1 MASDP
6 KDLEG
11 VMQDAAF
18 CTRGCVGAVFCS
30 HHQAMYARVWD
41 ATHREPRPALAKPV
55 KKIAVTQRPDD
66 FHACVEGQEFLWE
79 CGDTVEEAVGKLV
92 ISHSFELG
100 IQIVDPQL
108 GREPDDLRGVITS
121 LISSDPGASLGT
133 LVGRVMQHYAG
144 KCNPKSAVDAIKA
157 ARARSISENNR

>member
-66 FHACVEGQEFLWE
+66 FHACFEDDTTKWE
-79 CGDTVEEAVGKLV
+79 CGRSAFEAIGKLV
-92 ISHSFELG
+92 SHHAAEFGL
-100 IQIVDPQL
+100 QVVDPHACTDPL
-108 GREPDDLRGVITS
+108 DLDQVVARLAAENAFGSTPS
-121 LISSDPGASLGT
+121 
-133 LVGRVMQHYAG
+133 LVGAVMRHYQG
-144 KCNPKSAVDAIKA
+144 KCNPKLVVDAI
-157 ARARSISENNR
+157 ARLPGSR